1 MIIVWGVV
9 TSLYRFLLNEVSK
22 ADNKEK
28 AYTRG
33 EIRASLG
40 SFILFG
46 LEILIAADIIDTIAV
61 MFSTEKMELIY
72 QNYNMIEKQ
81 TIIDNIKKNK
91 EEYRNKYENW
101 ISFLKKDRDYLFEKG
116 LLNHGKEEVKELGIF
131 YDIYLK

>member
-1 MIIVWGVV
+1 MEHIKILNLFGTIISYFSIMIIVWGVV

-46 LEILIAADIIDTIAV
+46 LEIRIAADIIDTIARPEINEIIILV
-61 MFSTEKMELIY
+61 AIVLIRTFISY
-72 QNYNMIEKQ
+72 FLQKEIE
-81 TIIDNIKKNK
+81 DA
-91 EEYRNKYENW
+91 R
-101 ISFLKKDRDYLFEKG
+101 
-116 LLNHGKEEVKELGIF
+116 
-131 YDIYLK
+131 

>member
-1 MIIVWGVV
+1 MEHIKILNLFGTIISYFSIMIIVWGVV

-46 LEILIAADIIDTIAV
+46 LEILIAADIIDTIARPEINEIIISG
-61 MFSTEKMELIY
+61 STPTLNAIGT
-72 QNYNMIEKQ
+72 
-81 TIIDNIKKNK
+81 TIANAAAWEFTNLDIKNK
-91 EEYRNKYENW
+91 T
-101 ISFLKKDRDYLFEKG
+101 IA
-116 LLNHGKEEVKELGIF
+116 
-131 YDIYLK
+131 